1 MLEVIKIFANWGFP
15 AALCIFLLA
24 VLPKLTKQISKLDDN
39 ISNHLTHALEENTE
53 ATKKD
58 SESGERVEKAINNL
72 SDKIIEFMERKWA
85 YTLLRILNIAK

>member
-24 VLPKLTKQISKLDDN
+24 VLPKLCKQIDKLDDN
-39 ISNHLTHALEENTE
+39 ISNHLTTALKANTE

-58 SESGERVEKAINNL
+58 TESGERIEKAVNNL
-72 SDKIIEFMERKWA
+72 SDKIVEFMERK
-85 YTLLRILNIAK
+85 